1 MITEKA
7 KWLGKGRGEQR
18 VIYFCILN
26 DFLDEYK
33 ATNEEKKKA
42 KELGLTD
49 YFQLFDDDGIK
60 YYSGYTNL
68 DRLYD
73 AEMDEFT
80 ILNWAMNYAGC
91 TEIKMRNKQGILE
104 TV

>member
-7 KWLGKGRGEQR
+7 KFFGKGKEAKD
-18 VIYFCILN
+18 YFYCILN

-33 ATNEEKKKA
+33 ATDEEKKRA
-42 KELGLTD
+42 KKLGLTD
-49 YFQLFDDDGIK
+49 YFELFDDDGVK

-68 DRLYD
+68 DKMY
-73 AEMDEFT
+73 ENNYDEFT
-80 ILNWAMNYAGC
+80 ILSWATNYAGC
-91 TEIKMRNKQGILE
+91 TEIKMRNKEGKME